1 MEDIAK
7 YKRMPYNEFLEFIAR
22 LAQIKYLEDEVLPLE
37 KKIEIVLEL
46 LLDLVGERVKQP
58 NIN

>member
-1 MEDIAK
+1 MEDIHK
-7 YKRMPYNEFLEFIAR
+7 YKRMPFHEFLEFISR
-22 LAQIKYLEDEVLPLE
+22 LAQIKYLEDDDLPIE
-37 KKIEIVLEL
+37 KKIELILEL